1 MGGGGVMRAAAAA
14 KVVGITAA
22 NGGFRGY
29 ALDHPVCAAVRPV
42 AASAI
47 SSACD
52 DVRGVRSAPDI
63 PAAAEGM
70 SVPKPILEFDDWGFS
85 DEEESPP
92 ARLVFGSAPTLQEA
106 KEATSDLK
114 QAIDNLFLLP
124 NHFGSSQAT
133 GGGLSSSFHILETQS
148 CNNSSVTVSTPPTP
162 GNALQAFRLL
172 SESAAAQS
180 VVASIAS
187 DPKVFAAVLENPELM
202 QFIEAHKSS
211 ASSTGS
217 NDLDVEDC
225 ASDNGSSYLPPPR
238 STDRP
243 AFRTRFADFFNKYLP
258 LPKNSDDKSESR
270 SKVAGFYSK
279 TKAAVTDMMSSL
291 ADYFHSIFGGDE
303 VYVNE
308 DGSAKIG
315 AVEKTLGT
323 SFLGL
328 AIMVIMVFVLKQ
340 V

>member
-14 KVVGITAA
+14 KVIGITAA
-22 NGGFRGY
+22 SGGFRGF
-29 ALDHPVCAAVRPV
+29 APDHPVCAAVRPV

-52 DVRGVRSAPDI
+52 DVRGVLSAPDI
-63 PAAAEGM
+63 SAADGM
-70 SVPKPILEFDDWGFS
+70 SVPKPFLEFDDWGFS
-85 DEEESPP
+85 DEEETPP

-106 KEATSDLK
+106 KEATSELK
-114 QAIDNLFLLP
+114 EAIDNLFLYP
-124 NHFGSSQAT
+124 NYFGCSQAT
-133 GGGLSSSFHILETQS
+133 GGDLSSSFHSLKTQG
-148 CNNSSVTVSTPPTP
+148 CDNSDGTISTHATP
-162 GNALQAFRLL
+162 RNALQAFRLL

-202 QFIEAHKSS
+202 QFIEAHKSND
-211 ASSTGS
+211 SSTGS
-217 NDLDVEDC
+217 NLDVEDC

-238 STDRP
+238 STDKP
-243 AFRTRFADFFNKYLP
+243 AFQTRFADFFKKYLP
-258 LPKNSDDKSESR
+258 SPKSSDDKSESR
-270 SKVAGFYSK
+270 SKVADFYNK
-279 TKAAVTDMMSSL
+279 TKAAVTDMMSNLS
-291 ADYFHSIFGGDE
+291 DYFQSIFGGDD
-303 VYVNE
+303 VYINA

-315 AVEKTLGT
+315 AVEKTVGA